1 MYYIIAREVIYLINL
16 VLIKVFDKEEYA
28 DSFIEKGEM
37 KFTSTIKFWEYPDEN
52 YRRDR
57 NEGLIRDRIKIPK
70 EHSNSKI
77 SIPGMY
83 GKVYEIDGLINEVR
97 EEIKSK
103 TGEDVTVTHHGDL
116 EVQIDYYTKSF
127 IYSTF
132 LVDSNFLSNNNLFQ
146 TLSSLGDY
154 CVLFHGEIIINELR
168 SFIENKCVK
177 FEHGPV
183 RYVNDEY
190 FAKER
195 ISSYNKHEMYKNQNE
210 YRITF
215 LPKED
220 YPELEYVFVS
230 LGNISKIAKKFTV
243 EQFIDVMKETTQQ
256 VVNGLREKNKII

>member
-1 MYYIIAREVIYLINL
+1 
-16 VLIKVFDKEEYA
+16 
-28 DSFIEKGEM
+28 
-37 KFTSTIKFWEYPDEN
+37 
-52 YRRDR
+52 
-57 NEGLIRDRIKIPK
+57 
-70 EHSNSKI
+70 
-77 SIPGMY
+77 MY
-83 GKVYEIDGLINEVR
+83 GKVYEIDGLINEVS

-183 RYVNDEY
+183 RYVNDEC

-256 VVNGLREKNKII
+256 VVNGLIEKNKII